1 MASLTAAGMQ
11 EVMKYQMVDGR
22 QHLKKLL
29 KWKNFDESRNLRQ
42 SILLD
47 VIYESIA
54 FAAKKGLPWSAVAVA
69 GRLSQKLCHEIKGI
83 SVSEVIFCL
92 KDKFQGSES
101 ELTANH
107 RLILLNYFITLFI
120 RHYHLYQFVLSQD
133 QDVDQTFIKL
143 EIQPPP
149 QPPALMEGI
158 DKDMWLYQQEIARLT
173 SSEAEKR
180 SNILFLRQIR
190 QLEAEETLQ
199 KLYEDLKTQDI
210 PSLDK
215 QLLEKVV
222 KDAIRGQVE
231 IAKDSLQEEVKMT
244 YEILELQLRKKSL
257 KPPLEYPPS
266 VSSTKASKAETVKK
280 QRKSKSPKKNFWKK
294 L

>member
-1 MASLTAAGMQ
+1 MLFTKVSPLQRRKDFHGLQ
-11 EVMKYQMVDGR
+11 WQWLVDYPKSCVMK
-22 QHLKKLL
+22 LKILTTTKMFPAQTDQKFL
-29 KWKNFDESRNLRQ
+29 KTQQLVSAQWWK
-42 SILLD
+42 
-47 VIYESIA
+47 A
-54 FAAKKGLPWSAVAVA
+54 
-69 GRLSQKLCHEIKGI
+69 LCEGI